1 MTQIKAII
9 VEDEPLVAR
18 DLEKLIGQIDPTIEI
33 IAFLDSLQSA
43 ITYFKANETP
53 DLLFMDIQL
62 SDGVSFDLLKHVDL
76 TCPIIFTTAYHEHAI
91 RAFKVNSIDYLLKPI
106 DTNELRLSLEK
117 FKKMSAL
124 PAGNLRDQVQLV
136 MQHLAF
142 PNRDKIYKER
152 FIVHIG
158 KSFSIVEHKDVAY
171 FRKETLIY
179 LVTLDKQQ
187 YLTDYETMEE
197 LEEILN
203 PKSFFRANRQYL
215 INVNSVE
222 NFRTDQYSKMLV
234 QLKSTLNLT
243 VDVSRE
249 KAQAFKKWIQ

>member
-1 MTQIKAII
+1 MSDIKAII

-18 DLEKLIGQIDPTIEI
+18 DLEKLLTKIDPTIEI
-33 IAFLDSLQSA
+33 VAYIDSLQSA
-43 ITYFKANETP
+43 IRYFKSNEAP

-62 SDGVSFDLLKHVDL
+62 SDGVSFDLLNHVDL

-106 DTNELRLSLEK
+106 DANELRHSLEK
-117 FKKMSAL
+117 FKKVKAL
-124 PAGNLRDQVQLV
+124 QVGTMRDQVQLL

-142 PNRDKIYKER
+142 PSGDKIYKER

-158 KSFSIVEHKDVAY
+158 KSFGIVEHKDVAY
-171 FRKETLIY
+171 FRKDTLIY

-187 YLTDYETMEE
+187 YLTDYEAMEE
-197 LEEILN
+197 IEEVLN

-234 QLKSTLNLT
+234 QLKPTLNLT